1 MFSLR
6 LIGLLCFLA
15 SANCSVYEV
24 EDSVLLLN
32 DSNFEQAI
40 EDHKLLFVMFYLPFV
55 DDCQAMAPEF
65 AKAAKQLE
73 DAGSGIKLAKVY
85 ASFEGHLSWEYV
97 RGIPTLMFYREG
109 QLVRYSGN
117 RTAEA
122 MVQWVRKKAGNLA
135 QPLFTADDARA
146 FVDSAQVA
154 VVGFFKNQTS
164 VEAKEF
170 LKAAYVL
177 DHHVFAITSNDVVY
191 RELGATKDGVMLF
204 KKFDDRNTTLDM
216 PVTSENVQKFV
227 QQNSLP
233 LVVDF
238 TNQISGCLCRF
249 RMPPDV
255 FSWPTRQYNVL
266 FYSNKSAD
274 FEEVLA
280 NFRKAA
286 AAFQHQVLF
295 VTIDA
300 DNENSKY
307 ILWLFFVAEHE
318 VPAQRFV
325 NFQVD
330 FMRYKPRTASLKAE
344 DIKTFVQD
352 VLDGKIKEGM
362 PPLDLLGDSEA
373 HPVELNMDDNFEEV
387 VFDITKDVLVQY
399 YTPPVPPVASYWYPF
414 FKLYKKNTNAPVRYR
429 GEATVEELSKFID
442 TSGEYGSTYPTP
454 VPRNLT
460 EDGDEEWY
468 KEYQRDEL

>member
-1 MFSLR
+1 MPGPSWTVPR
-6 LIGLLCFLA
+6 
-15 SANCSVYEV
+15 S
-24 EDSVLLLN
+24 
-32 DSNFEQAI
+32 
-40 EDHKLLFVMFYLPFV
+40 
-55 DDCQAMAPEF
+55 
-65 AKAAKQLE
+65 
-73 DAGSGIKLAKVY
+73 
-85 ASFEGHLSWEYV
+85 LSWA
-97 RGIPTLMFYREG
+97 
-109 QLVRYSGN
+109 SS
-117 RTAEA
+117 RTRQA
-122 MVQWVRKKAGNLA
+122 WR
-135 QPLFTADDARA
+135 PR
-146 FVDSAQVA
+146 S
-154 VVGFFKNQTS
+154 S
-164 VEAKEF
+164 SRP
-170 LKAAYVL
+170 AYVL

-216 PVTSENVQKFV
+216 PITSESVQKFV

-238 TNQISGCLCRF
+238 TNQNA
-249 RMPPDV
+249 PDV

-373 HPVELNMDDNFEEV
+373 HPVELNVDDNFEEV
-387 VFDITKDVLVQY
+387 VYDITKDVLVQY
-399 YTPPVPPVASYWYPF
+399 YTPQCPRCKLLVPMYEALAEKYKNRKDVVIAKIDITTNEVERIVVHYLPV

-454 VPRNLT
+454 VIFKKMAVTPAV
-460 EDGDEEWY
+460 
-468 KEYQRDEL
+468 YQAWETVTLVAADAADSGRP

>member
-15 SANCSVYEV
+15 SANCAVYEV

-40 EDHKLLFVMFYLPFV
+40 KDHKLLFVMFYLPFV

-109 QLVRYSGN
+109 QLVR
-117 RTAEA
+117 
-122 MVQWVRKKAGNLA
+122 
-135 QPLFTADDARA
+135 A

-170 LKAAYVL
+170 LKAC
-177 DHHVFAITSNDVVY
+177 
-191 RELGATKDGVMLF
+191 
-204 KKFDDRNTTLDM
+204 FDDRNTTLDM
-216 PVTSENVQKFV
+216 PITSESVQKFV

-238 TNQISGCLCRF
+238 TNQNA
-249 RMPPDV
+249 PDV

-373 HPVELNMDDNFEEV
+373 HPVELNVDDNFEEV
-387 VFDITKDVLVQY
+387 VYDITKDVLVQY
-399 YTPPVPPVASYWYPF
+399 YTPQCPRCKLLVPMYEALAEKYKNRKDVVIAKIDITTNEVERIVVHYLPV
-414 FKLYKKNTNAPVRYR
+414 FKLYKKNTNAVSFRACVLL
-429 GEATVEELSKFID
+429 GECCF
-442 TSGEYGSTYPTP
+442 
-454 VPRNLT
+454 
-460 EDGDEEWY
+460 Y
-468 KEYQRDEL
+468 KQFL

>member
-238 TNQISGCLCRF
+238 TNQNA
-249 RMPPDV
+249 PDV
-255 FSWPTRQYNVL
+255 FSWPTRQYLTGALV
-266 FYSNKSAD
+266 
-274 FEEVLA
+274 
-280 NFRKAA
+280 
-286 AAFQHQVLF
+286 
-295 VTIDA
+295 
-300 DNENSKY
+300 
-307 ILWLFFVAEHE
+307 FFL
-318 VPAQRFV
+318 
-325 NFQVD
+325 
-330 FMRYKPRTASLKAE
+330 YSLK
-344 DIKTFVQD
+344 T
-352 VLDGKIKEGM
+352 GK
-362 PPLDLLGDSEA
+362 
-373 HPVELNMDDNFEEV
+373 
-387 VFDITKDVLVQY
+387 
-399 YTPPVPPVASYWYPF
+399 
-414 FKLYKKNTNAPVRYR
+414 
-429 GEATVEELSKFID
+429 
-442 TSGEYGSTYPTP
+442 
-454 VPRNLT
+454 
-460 EDGDEEWY
+460 
-468 KEYQRDEL
+468 